1 MSHRPRVRDPV
12 LHPRPIPSP
21 PNHTARTGKN
31 IENASFKL
39 SYFLVVFD
47 ILPVFDASEAQ
58 SAVPHCW
65 DGQRVG
71 MEGVSILSDKV
82 SILSSEWQNLS
93 LFLGNIGDYI
103 LQRRHSWNT
112 ILFKHWYYCDMLFTH
127 NSSASL
133 MRVYWKPFLILSPGA
148 WCQCPGSPVP
158 RSQWRTVTDHSG
170 RWWQSHSRAEANL
183 GAGDFGHC
191 VQELCCAI
199 LRWKKCSFV
208 FK

>member
-1 MSHRPRVRDPV
+1 MLMFAVS
-12 LHPRPIPSP
+12 
-21 PNHTARTGKN
+21 A
-31 IENASFKL
+31 
-39 SYFLVVFD
+39 
-47 ILPVFDASEAQ
+47 ASEAQ

-103 LQRRHSWNT
+103 LQRRHSWNYFIQT
-112 ILFKHWYYCDMLFTH
+112 
-127 NSSASL
+127 
-133 MRVYWKPFLILSPGA
+133 LILL
-148 WCQCPGSPVP
+148 WCVVNTQQLSFTNESLLKTVSHFVP
-158 RSQWRTVTDHSG
+158 RSMVPVSG
-170 RWWQSHSRAEANL
+170 VPGAPVPVADCHWSQPSQSHSRAEANL

-199 LRWKKCSFV
+199 LRWKKMFICL
-208 FK
+208 

>member
-1 MSHRPRVRDPV
+1 MLLR
-12 LHPRPIPSP
+12 
-21 PNHTARTGKN
+21 
-31 IENASFKL
+31 L
-39 SYFLVVFD
+39 SLQFLIVEMD
-47 ILPVFDASEAQ
+47 RE
-58 SAVPHCW
+58 
-65 DGQRVG
+65 QRVG

-158 RSQWRTVTDHSG
+158 RSQWRTVTDHS
-170 RWWQSHSRAEANL
+170 RHWWQSHSRAEANL

-199 LRWKKCSFV
+199 LRWKKCLFV
-208 FK
+208 FKWNEFVDWAELNQDNVQLLIWLCVWWDAAV

>member
-1 MSHRPRVRDPV
+1 MDR
-12 LHPRPIPSP
+12 
-21 PNHTARTGKN
+21 
-31 IENASFKL
+31 E
-39 SYFLVVFD
+39 
-47 ILPVFDASEAQ
+47 
-58 SAVPHCW
+58 
-65 DGQRVG
+65 QRV
-71 MEGVSILSDKV
+71 EVEEVSIPYYPLSDKV

-158 RSQWRTVTDHSG
+158 RSQWRTVTDHS
-170 RWWQSHSRAEANL
+170 RHWWQSHSGQRRTWQFL
-183 GAGDFGHC
+183 LL
-191 VQELCCAI
+191 QELCFAI
-199 LRWKKCSFV
+199 LPVLPHMKKTFIKWICWLGRTESR
-208 FK
+208 